1 MKTRQILAV
10 KRRAMKAR
18 LAGNIPLALALERW
32 VDHSVSLMKP
42 AQKQR
47 CEDAL
52 TELEGEGL

>member
-18 LAGNIPLALALERW
+18 LAGNIPMALYLEAW
-32 VDHSVSLMKP
+32 VDRSVALMKP